1 MTDVITLPRSVVEQA
16 LEAFEHLVRRHYR
29 LGTEHDSRAKALRA
43 ALDRPQVD
51 QPAMTTIAQRKL
63 DDLLLRGYTISGY
76 SICKTDPAGSLR
88 HGFVTDAGLV
98 GWWQQPHPILVD
110 QAGRDLDGALPPA

>member
-1 MTDVITLPRSVVEQA
+1 MTDKILIDRAVVEQA
-16 LEAFEHLVRRHYR
+16 LAAFEHLVRRHYR

-76 SICKTDPAGSLR
+76 SVYNNTKHQ
-88 HGFVTDAGLV
+88 HGFVTAAGLV
-98 GWWQQPHPILVD
+98 GWWKPEGNEYQQPKVE
-110 QAGRDLDGALPPA
+110 QK

>member
-1 MTDVITLPRSVVEQA
+1 MTDTTITLPRSVVEQA

-76 SICKTDPAGSLR
+76 SVYNNTKHQ
-88 HGFVTDAGLV
+88 HGFVTAAGLV
-98 GWWQQPHPILVD
+98 GWWKPEGNEYQQPKVE
-110 QAGRDLDGALPPA
+110 QK